1 MNKVNQN
8 KKDVK
13 FQRPRAQAEESFK
26 RLDSI
31 MSMIA
36 LVVYVI
42 PPLPPQTLGSY
53 NRVLQ
58 RDSQDTLSVH
68 SLVE

>member
-1 MNKVNQN
+1 MNKVKQN

-13 FQRPRAQAEESFK
+13 FQRPRAQAEESLK

-31 MSMIA
+31 ISMMV
-36 LVVYVI
+36 LVVSVI
-42 PPLPPQTLGSY
+42 SPLPPQTLGSY

-68 SLVE
+68 SLIE